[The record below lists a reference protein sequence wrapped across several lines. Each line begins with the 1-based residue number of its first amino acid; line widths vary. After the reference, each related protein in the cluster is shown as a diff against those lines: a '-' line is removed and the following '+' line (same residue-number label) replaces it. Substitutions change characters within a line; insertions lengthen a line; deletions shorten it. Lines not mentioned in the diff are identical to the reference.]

1 MDRRDF
7 LKLCSVAG
15 LGVASSQ
22 LPGTIVDATAASSFD
37 KFVVF
42 VNAGGGWDHT
52 LVGSPKGNVP
62 NAEGWVV
69 NEGFTPGE
77 IGTAGKLIY
86 APVGVNAQFFGD
98 FYQYMTVING
108 IDCETNGHDTGQ
120 INTWSGR
127 LQQQTPCLAAL
138 IAAVHGGVK
147 PLSFITN
154 GGYDSTNGVPVAKTR
169 LGGNPGQLFPLIYPN
184 TIDTGNLDGIEDRA
198 TFHTADTFD
207 RIMKARQER
216 LDLMS
221 QTQNLPRIKQSMNLL
236 YTSRLGMAELK
247 KIVDYLPD
255 PVGQGM
261 VAQANVALAAWAAGL
276 CQTATMSTGGFDTH
290 GPNTDQNQATRTTN
304 LFDGVR
310 ALLTRASELNLLDKL
325 LVVVGSE
332 FGRTPRYNEQGGK
345 DHWSVGELIIIDPSG
360 TIAPGNRLIGDTDEF
375 GRYKKIN
382 PSTLQVDDGAGAI
395 GLKNSHVHKWLRK
408 VTGIADHELVRLFP
422 LHVAEDVDL
431 SQPV

>member
-22 LPGTIVDATAASSFD
+22 LPGTIVDATAAPSFG

-52 LVGSPKGNVP
+52 LVGNPKGNVP
-62 NAEGWVV
+62 TSEGWVV
-69 NEGFTPGE
+69 NEGFAPGD
-77 IGTAGKLIY
+77 IGQAGNLIY
-86 APVGVNAQFFGD
+86 APIGENAAFFND

-120 INTWSGR
+120 LNTWSGR

-169 LGGNPGQLFPLIYPN
+169 LGGNPSQLFPLIYPN
-184 TIDTGNLDGIEDRA
+184 TINVGNDLTDIENRT
-198 TFHTADTFD
+198 TFHTPETFQ
-207 RIMKARQER
+207 RIMKMRQER
-216 LDLMS
+216 LQVMTD
-221 QTQNLPRIKQSMNLL
+221 TQNLPRLKKSMNLL

-255 PVGQGM
+255 PIGQGM
-261 VAQANVALAAWAAGL
+261 AAQANVALAAWAAGL

-290 GPNTDQNQATRTTN
+290 GPNTDDDQANRLTT
-304 LFDGVR
+304 LFNGVR
-310 ALLTRASELNLLDKL
+310 ALLTRASELNMLDQL
-325 LVVVGSE
+325 LVIVGSE
-332 FGRTPRYNEQGGK
+332 FGRTPAYNDQGGK
-345 DHWSVGELIIIDPSG
+345 DHWSVGELIVIDPSG
-360 TIAPGNRLIGDTDEF
+360 EIAPGNRLIGGTDEF
-375 GRYKKIN
+375 GRYLKID
-382 PSTLQVDDGAGAI
+382 PASLQLDDGGI
-395 GLKNSHVHKWLRK
+395 GLKNAHVHKWLRK
-408 VTGIADHELVRLFP
+408 VTQIADSDLVKLFP
-422 LHVAEDVDL
+422 LRVEEDIDL
-431 SQPV
+431 GKPV

>member
-22 LPGTIVDATAASSFD
+22 LPGTIVDASAQTSFD

-52 LVGSPKGNVP
+52 LVGDPKGNVV
-62 NAEGWVV
+62 NSQGFVI
-69 NEGFTPGE
+69 NEGFAPGE
-77 IGTAGKLIY
+77 IGQAGNLTY
-86 APVGVNAQFFGD
+86 APVGNIPEFFND

-120 INTWSGR
+120 LNTWSGR

-154 GGYDSTNGVPVAKTR
+154 GGYDSTQGVPVAKTR

-184 TIDTGNLDGIEDRA
+184 TINPGDLSDIEERDTYHTPQ
-198 TFHTADTFD
+198 TFE
-207 RIMKARQER
+207 RIMKMRQER
-216 LDLMS
+216 LKVMTD
-221 QTQNLPRIKQSMNLL
+221 TQNLPRLKHSMNLL
-236 YTSRLGMAELK
+236 YTSRVGMADLK
-247 KIVDYLPD
+247 KIVDYLPSEI
-255 PVGQGM
+255 GNGM
-261 VAQANVALAAWAAGL
+261 AAQANVALAAWAAGL

-290 GPNTDQNQATRTTN
+290 GPNTDQNQANRTTV

-310 ALLTRASELNLLDKL
+310 ALLNRAGELNMLDKL

-332 FGRTPRYNEQGGK
+332 FGRTPAYNDQGGK
-345 DHWSVGELIIIDPSG
+345 DHWSVGELIIVDPSG
-360 TIAPGNRLIGDTDEF
+360 DIAPGNRLIGATDDV
-375 GRYKKIN
+375 GRYRKIN
-382 PSTLQVDDGAGAI
+382 PQNLEVSDSGI

-408 VTGIADHELVRLFP
+408 VTGIADDELVKLFP
-422 LHVAEDVDL
+422 LRVEEDVDL
-431 SQPV
+431 GQPV